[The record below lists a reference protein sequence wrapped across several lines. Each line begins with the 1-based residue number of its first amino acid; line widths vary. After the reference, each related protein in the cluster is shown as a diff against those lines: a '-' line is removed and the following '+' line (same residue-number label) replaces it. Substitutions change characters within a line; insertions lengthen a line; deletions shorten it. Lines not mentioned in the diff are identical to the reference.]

1 MKIKLVEKIKEL
13 NYLKSY
19 RIHYK
24 TKNNQDRVWELV
36 SRGDEE
42 RLSKELFENHS
53 FTDGA
58 MIFAMNED
66 KTRVVILK
74 EYRVSAGQYIYM
86 LPAGLIDHDEVIEQA
101 AIREFKEET
110 GLSLKPEY
118 VERER
123 YTSVGIINEKVNVV
137 YGTFSGNPSKAY
149 QEESEDADIFL
160 IDREDAIRI
169 LNEEEVTIR
178 SAMLLQQYFNI
189 HPYFNKTQWVFF

>member
-189 HPYFNKTQWVFF
+189 HPYFNKTQ